1 MNEPNASS
9 GGGASSEP
17 MARLSSLRAASAGAT
32 PAERQSAI
40 ADTAQWIGE
49 SATSEQREAFLAAM
63 LSEFAQNAN
72 AAPSGAASRKPD
84 PNQGSS
90 SRHEDL
96 LHDTWSQLG
105 GTSEDVDVERL
116 AGVARAACF
125 AFLMDIDE
133 FAANLYGQLN
143 LDQAL
148 LEGSLRERI
157 AEYLNRSDEPDPEE
171 LLRLIQRR
179 RTAVLYLLHL
189 AGTAG
194 WVFWQDIVR
203 DRLAPDRLES
213 DAVPE
218 RNGKSGKTSP
228 DQRAWAAYRDRFE
241 GLNQKE
247 QLEALWLETARGQL
261 ARLFGFKDG
270 AGV

>member
-1 MNEPNASS
+1 MPPENSPQDNPLLA
-9 GGGASSEP
+9 AD
-17 MARLSSLRAASAGAT
+17 ARLASLRNAVASADGRGQT
-32 PAERQSAI
+32 AI
-40 ADTAQWIGE
+40 ADTMNWLNT
-49 SATSEQREAFLAAM
+49 SATPEERDAVLRT
-63 LSEFAQNAN
+63 LLNAY
-72 AAPSGAASRKPD
+72 AAPPTDQAPVQATARTTKASH
-84 PNQGSS
+84 GST
-90 SRHEDL
+90 RHEDL

-105 GTSEDVDVERL
+105 GASEDVNLERL

-133 FAANLYGQLN
+133 FAANLYSQLN

-157 AEYLNRSDEPDPEE
+157 AEYLNKDGDADPEE

-179 RTAVLYLLHL
+179 RTAVLYLMHL

-194 WVFWQDIVR
+194 WIFWQDIVR
-203 DRLAPDRLES
+203 DQLAPDRLES
-213 DAVPE
+213 DGATARP
-218 RNGKSGKTSP
+218 GKHDKAAP
-228 DQRAWAAYRDRFE
+228 NNRAWSNYRDRYE

-261 ARLFGFKDG
+261 SRLFGHKNS